1 VDPEEPGV
9 TASFEIYLIAGIYL
23 VWVFGKGILASCRIH
38 NLEDYLLG
46 GRSLGAGLLAATLAA
61 TLLGGGASLG
71 IFGRAYTEGPFFL
84 FSTLG
89 WYLAIILTGLWL
101 AAPIRH
107 SGKATVGEF
116 VTARYGPGLGRACTW
131 LSLVYSLGL
140 LAAQLAALRE
150 VGRILLPGVRP
161 EWILAVGTSV
171 ILLYNWA
178 GGFWAVV
185 KTDQIQFF
193 VLAGGFAVLAVL
205 AGRQG
210 WTAAI
215 PPQWTLGAE
224 GVVWLFPAFFLGEFL
239 APAYFM
245 RFAAARSSVQ
255 AVRGTVLAGAGLAC
269 FFFPLFFWLV
279 AYARGHIP
287 GLEPGQA
294 LPSLVASLGSAWL
307 SGVMLA
313 ALLAAVMS
321 SADSIL
327 NASTL
332 VVMHDFHLHKIFNP
346 LRLARW
352 VCLALGASAAGVAW
366 LLPNILQLL
375 LLSYQ
380 VWAPAVT
387 VLLAAGLL
395 GFLIPRG
402 AAWVIFSTGLGTS
415 LGTGIFGG
423 SSEQAIVIGAGVSL
437 AAAIPAVWACRV
449 FSIFRI
455 LGGK

>member
-1 VDPEEPGV
+1 M

-23 VWVFGKGILASCRIH
+23 VWVFGKGILASRQIH
-38 NLEDYLLG
+38 HLEDYLLG
-46 GRSLGAGLLAATLAA
+46 GRSLSSGLLAATLAA

-71 IFGRAYTEGPFFL
+71 IFGRAYSEGPFFL
-84 FSTLG
+84 FATLG

-116 VTARYGPGLGRACTW
+116 VTTRYGPALGRVTTG
-131 LSLVYSLGL
+131 LSLVYSMGL

-150 VGRILLPGVRP
+150 VGRILLPGVSP
-161 EWILAVGTSV
+161 EWILAAGTFV
-171 ILLYNWA
+171 VLLYNWA

-193 VLAGGFAVLAVL
+193 VLAGGFAGLAVL
-205 AGRQG
+205 AGQQG
-210 WTAAI
+210 WTVTI
-215 PPQWTLGAE
+215 PPEWTLGAE
-224 GVVWLFPAFFLGEFL
+224 GVAWLFPAFFLGEFL

-245 RFAAARSSVQ
+245 RFAAARSSMQ

-269 FFFPLFFWLV
+269 FFFPIFFWLV
-279 AYARGHIP
+279 AYARGHLP
-287 GLEPGQA
+287 GLEAGQA

-332 VVMHDFHLHKIFNP
+332 VVMHDFQLQRTPHP
-346 LRLARW
+346 LRLARG
-352 VCLALGASAAGVAW
+352 VCLGLGLTAAVVAW

-402 AAWVIFSTGLGTS
+402 AAWIIFFSGLGAS
-415 LGTGIFGG
+415 LGAGSFGA
-423 SSEQAIVIGAGVSL
+423 SSEQAIVIGVGASL
-437 AAAIPAVWACRV
+437 VVAIPAGWASRG
-449 FSIFRI
+449 FSILRA
-455 LGGK
+455 LGEK

>member
-1 VDPEEPGV
+1 M
-9 TASFEIYLIAGIYL
+9 TASFEIYLVAGIYL
-23 VWVFGKGILASCRIH
+23 VWVFGKGILTSRRIH

-46 GRSLGAGLLAATLAA
+46 GRSLGSGLLAATLAA

-71 IFGRAYTEGPFFL
+71 IFGRAYSEGSFFL
-84 FSTLG
+84 FATLG
-89 WYLAIILTGLWL
+89 WYLAIILTGVWL

-116 VTARYGPGLGRACTW
+116 VADRYGSALGRVSTW
-131 LSLVYSLGL
+131 LSLLYSMGL

-150 VGRILLPGVRP
+150 VGCILLPGVGP
-161 EWILAVGTSV
+161 EWILAAGTFV
-171 ILLYNWA
+171 VLLYNWA

-193 VLAGGFAVLAVL
+193 VLAGGFACLAVL

-210 WTAAI
+210 WTAATS
-215 PPQWTLGAE
+215 PEWSLGAE

-245 RFAAARSSVQ
+245 RFAAARSSIQ

-269 FFFPLFFWLV
+269 FFFPMFFWLV
-279 AYARGHIP
+279 TYARGHLP
-287 GLEPGQA
+287 GLDAGEA
-294 LPSLVASLGSAWL
+294 LPSLVAYLGGAWL
-307 SGVMLA
+307 SGVLLA

-332 VVMHDFHLHKIFNP
+332 VVMHDFHLDQIFNP
-346 LRLARW
+346 LRLARG
-352 VCLALGASAAGVAW
+352 VCLLLGVTAAVVAW
-366 LLPNILQLL
+366 LFPNILQLL

-402 AAWVIFSTGLGTS
+402 AAWTIFLTGLGGS
-415 LGTGIFGG
+415 LGAGIFGG
-423 SSEQAIVIGAGVSL
+423 SSEQAIVIGVGASL
-437 AAAIPAVWACRV
+437 VVAIPAVWAYRI
-449 FSIFRI
+449 FSIFRL
-455 LGGK
+455 LGEK